1 MKQTNITHALTP
13 GQQYLKDRAQQAA
26 SHRLHTAVSF
36 VNMHGGKPGFKKIM
50 RLKKC
55 DPVMVRWDEDGVLR
69 CFDAVTADQL
79 CSSLPGHIDQ
89 LDPHSVA
96 KTY

>member
-1 MKQTNITHALTP
+1 MHAGKQ
-13 GQQYLKDRAQQAA
+13 
-26 SHRLHTAVSF
+26 
-36 VNMHGGKPGFKKIM
+36 GFKKIM
-50 RLKKC
+50 RLKNC

-69 CFDAVTADQL
+69 CFDVVTSEL
-79 CSSLPGHIDQ
+79 LFCSVPGQIDQ

>member
-1 MKQTNITHALTP
+1 MSGPALTQ
-13 GQQYLKDRAQQAA
+13 GQQYLHDRAQQAA
-26 SHRLHTAVSF
+26 THRLRTAVAF
-36 VNMHGGKPGFKKIM
+36 VGMHDGKQGFKKIM

-69 CFDAVTADQL
+69 CFDAVTSELL
-79 CSSLPGHIDQ
+79 CCSVPSHVDR